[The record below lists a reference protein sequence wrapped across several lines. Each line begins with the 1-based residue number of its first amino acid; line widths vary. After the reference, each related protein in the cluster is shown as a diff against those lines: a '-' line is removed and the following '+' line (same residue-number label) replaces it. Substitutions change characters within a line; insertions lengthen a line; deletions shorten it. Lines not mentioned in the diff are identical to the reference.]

1 MSNIT
6 MQAMIQKEA
15 SDPKFKNAA
24 DLNRAV
30 NMIQIT
36 NQPTESAAD
45 VVMKFEQPEHIR
57 ASRPPLSNLNNV

>member
-6 MQAMIQKEA
+6 MQAMIQKEV
-15 SDPKFKNAA
+15 SDPKSKNAA

-45 VVMKFEQPEHIR
+45 VVMKFEQPEPIR
-57 ASRPPLSNLNNV
+57 AARPPLSNLNNV